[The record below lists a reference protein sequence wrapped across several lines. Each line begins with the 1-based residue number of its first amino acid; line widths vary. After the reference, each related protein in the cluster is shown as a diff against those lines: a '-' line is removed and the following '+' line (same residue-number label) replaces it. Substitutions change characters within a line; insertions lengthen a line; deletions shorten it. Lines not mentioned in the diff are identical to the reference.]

1 MLYLSNRLIRR
12 SGLLGLVVLLLLP
25 CAYADNKVATIKSA
39 TMTQHK
45 HQANLRI
52 TLDKA
57 VKYKV
62 FRLSSPDRVVIDLN
76 NTKSS
81 KIKLDKKIHQL
92 SKIRHSIRN
101 SRDLRLVL
109 DLKERATVRS
119 SLKGKQLNIKLTFS
133 HKKSKSGAKPKKTP
147 SIEKS
152 RPSRLREPRVGEL
165 IVAIDAGHGGK
176 DPGAIGR
183 HGTREKDIVLQ
194 IAKKLKRRIDRAR
207 GMRAVLVRTG
217 DYYIPLRERMQIAR
231 QKNAGMFISIHAD
244 ANPNHS
250 LKGSSVY
257 ILSQNGAS
265 SEAARWLASS
275 ENAAD
280 RKLAGTSF
288 RDKGGELASMLMD
301 LSQAATIDNSYYLAK
316 RTLAELKG
324 VNKLLRHKVE
334 SAAFVVLKSPDIP
347 SILVETAFIS
357 NNSEEA
363 RLKSASYQ
371 KKLSNAMF
379 RAVKQYQVAH
389 SGRGNIR
396 YASHQSTKG
405 MRTSRSLSKAGLS
418 KARFVRSSKNSRM
431 HSNRKTSQHVVKS
444 GESLSVIA
452 QNYGVSTKT
461 LKKYNALNGSTI
473 RIGQKLSIPIRS

>member
-25 CAYADNKVATIKSA
+25 CAYANNKVATIKSA
-39 TMTQHK
+39 TMTQHN

-76 NTKSS
+76 NTKSK
-81 KIKLDKKIHQL
+81 KITLDKKIHQL
-92 SKIRHSIRN
+92 SKIRHSMRN

-119 SLKGKQLNIKLTFS
+119 SLKGKQLTIKLTF
-133 HKKSKSGAKPKKTP
+133 KKSKTGTKSKKRP
-147 SIEKS
+147 ALEKS
-152 RPSRLREPRVGEL
+152 RPSRLVEPRVGEL

-176 DPGAIGR
+176 DPGATGH

-207 GMRAVLVRTG
+207 GMHAVLVRTG

-244 ANPNHS
+244 ANPNHN

-257 ILSQNGAS
+257 ILSENGAS

-275 ENAAD
+275 ENEAD
-280 RKLAGTSF
+280 RKLAGTNF
-288 RDKGGELASMLMD
+288 QDKGSELATMLMD

-324 VNKLLRHKVE
+324 VNELLRHNVE

-357 NNSEEA
+357 NNSEES
-363 RLKSASYQ
+363 RLKTASYQ
-371 KKLSNAMF
+371 KKISNALF
-379 RAVKQYQVAH
+379 KAIRQYQVAH
-389 SGRGNIR
+389 SGSHNMR
-396 YASHQSTKG
+396 YASYKPAKATHK
-405 MRTSRSLSKAGLS
+405 SRSLNKASLS
-418 KARFVRSSKNSRM
+418 KARFVRSSKNSRV
-431 HSNRKTSQHVVKS
+431 HSNRRMSQHIVKS

-452 QNYGVSTKT
+452 QSYGLSTKM
-461 LKKYNALNGSTI
+461 LKKYNELNGSTI

>member
-1 MLYLSNRLIRR
+1 MLSFSNQLIRG
-12 SGLLGLVVLLLLP
+12 SGLFGLVALLLLP
-25 CAYADNKVATIKSA
+25 SAYANKVATIKSA
-39 TMTQHK
+39 TMTQHN

-62 FRLSSPDRVVIDLN
+62 FRLTSPDRVVIDLN

-81 KIKLDKKIHQL
+81 KIKLDKKIRQL

-101 SRDLRLVL
+101 SHDLRLVL
-109 DLKERATVRS
+109 DLKERATVSS
-119 SLKGKQLNIKLTFS
+119 SLKGKQLNIKLTFR
-133 HKKSKSGAKPKKTP
+133 KKSKSGAKPKKAP
-147 SIEKS
+147 VIEKS

-176 DPGAIGR
+176 DPGAIGS

-250 LKGSSVY
+250 LEGSSVY

-288 RDKGGELASMLMD
+288 QDKGGELATMLMD

-379 RAVKQYQVAH
+379 KAVKQYQVAH

-396 YASHQSTKG
+396 YASHQSTKDT
-405 MRTSRSLSKAGLS
+405 RTSRSLSKASLS
-418 KARFVRSSKNSRM
+418 KARFVRSSKSSRM

-461 LKKYNALNGSTI
+461 LKRYNALNGTTI